1 VDHQYQLYMASEMKY
16 AVKGTDMIPHCGFI

>member
-1 VDHQYQLYMASEMKY
+1 MASEMKY